1 MAGTE
6 RMATD
11 CLISHFSTT
20 SLKGDD
26 LKEREIRIPSS
37 HTRLAAELAQIT
49 ERMKSLHLFRT
60 DQTWEENL
68 LRVINTIKTICDQR
82 NSWTANGWR

>member
-11 CLISHFSTT
+11 CLTSDFSTT
-20 SLKGDD
+20 SLNGDHLKG
-26 LKEREIRIPSS
+26 REGRNPSS
-37 HTRLAAELAQIT
+37 HTRLAEELAQST
-49 ERMKSLHLFRT
+49 ERMRSLHLFKRE
-60 DQTWEENL
+60 QTQEEN

-82 NSWTANGWR
+82 NSWPANGWR